1 MSEPNNDDSSPSLM
15 AQMLGGITEACVLR
29 PKFTLMLVALSAALC
44 LVYSGMFLKFKTDRS
59 DLIDPK
65 MAFHQRWLR
74 YTESFG
80 ESADMVVAV
89 EGSEPEAIKQTL
101 DSLGVKIA
109 KRPELFGSI
118 LYKVEPGTLR
128 EKGLQYLPPDSLAE
142 GLERLEVY
150 GPVLDGNWELV
161 RLEGMLTRLR
171 KQLEAAQPE
180 LAKRLWQH
188 TDRLTD
194 SLARFTADRND
205 FTNPWPDVLQVDR
218 KLSDQANQT
227 VYLLNEAGTMGFLMT
242 APTQKSDG
250 FEGSTQ
256 AIDALRKLIV
266 ETQSEQPQT
275 HILLTGIPVLEN
287 DEMRRSQIDSVQA
300 SLISFVG
307 VALIFFVGFRG
318 FLHPAL
324 GMAML
329 AVGMAWSF
337 GLTTLIVGHLNIL
350 SVSFASIVIGLG
362 NDFAIHILSR
372 YLDLRHH
379 GRSLRTALIETAQT
393 LGPGIVTGAVTTAL
407 AFFCASFTSFLGV
420 AELGLIAG
428 CGILLC
434 TLATFTCLPA
444 MIALAD
450 RNSREQ
456 ALPVPFQGKWLRH
469 ATSRYPG
476 FVLFLSISLLGTVA
490 WKSFDWKEPIAWGS
504 WPRPL
509 LQYDHNLLHLQAEG
523 LESVEAQKRIFESS
537 SNSLLYAISLADS
550 ADDAR
555 KRKAQLEALPSVH
568 HVEELATRL
577 PTVPPSE
584 TQLMVQ
590 GFHALL
596 ARLPEQ
602 PPAPSPV
609 MPAQAGRQLEEFY
622 KFARSRPEPEAQAIT
637 ARLDRFLDQLDTLD
651 VRTQMTILTEFEYRL
666 RYSLLAQFQALN
678 AASNPEPVTPDD
690 LPKELRSRYVS
701 PQGKWLLQVF
711 PKHSIWD
718 MEPLEKF
725 VTELRTVDPEVT
737 GTPLQNFEAALQIKQ
752 SYEVCAVYS
761 LVVILIVLLIDF
773 VRKQVLVQT
782 FLPPLVMV
790 GIAIAVCLAQK
801 QAIPVLPL
809 AVVAV
814 AMTFLIGLFSDRHGV
829 FDTISAII
837 PPTVGMLLMFGV
849 LTIFAIPLNPAN
861 LIILPLIIGIGVDNG
876 VHVLHDFHSKPHE
889 VYSASPSMVNAI
901 TLTQTTSMVGFGSM
915 MISAHR
921 GLHSLGIVLTIGV
934 ASCVLMSLVTLPAYL
949 AWISRH
955 RRAAAHFDVTS
966 WDEPHSGQPT
976 PTAAT
981 PTELPFE
988 EDEPQDI
995 LPMPG
1000 VGRVA

>member
-1 MSEPNNDDSSPSLM
+1 MSESKSDDSSLSLM
-15 AQMLGGITEACVLR
+15 AQSLGAITDACVLR
-29 PKFTLMLVALSAALC
+29 PKVTLLLVILSAVGC
-44 LVYSGMFLKFKTDRS
+44 FVYSSMYLRFKTDRS

-80 ESADMVVAV
+80 ESSDMVVAV
-89 EGSEPEAIKQTL
+89 EADEPEAIKQTL
-101 DSLGVKIA
+101 DSLGSKLA
-109 KRPELFGSI
+109 RHPELFGSI

-128 EKGLQYLPPDSLAE
+128 QKGLQYLPPASLVD
-142 GLERLEVY
+142 GLDRLEEY
-150 GPVLDGNWELV
+150 RPILDGRWDLV
-161 RLEGMLTRLR
+161 RLDGMATRLQ
-171 KQLEAAQPE
+171 KQLQAAGPS
-180 LAKRLWQH
+180 ASPRLWQH
-188 TDRLTD
+188 TDRLVE
-194 SLARFTADRND
+194 SLTRFAEDRDD
-205 FTNPWPDVLQVDR
+205 FINPWPDILSVDP

-242 APTQKSDG
+242 APAQKSDG
-250 FEGSTQ
+250 FEGSSQ
-256 AIDALRKLIV
+256 AIDKLRSLIT
-266 ETQSEQPQT
+266 ETAAEMPQAR
-275 HILLTGIPVLEN
+275 ILLTGIPVLEN
-287 DEMRRSQIDSVQA
+287 DEMRRSQTDSTQA
-300 SLISFVG
+300 SLIAFVG

-324 GMAML
+324 GMLML
-329 AVGMAWSF
+329 TVGMAWSF

-362 NDFAIHILSR
+362 NDFAIHILSS

-379 GRSLRTALIETAQT
+379 GRALRPALVETAQT
-393 LGPGIVTGAVTTAL
+393 LGPGIVTGSVTTAL

-428 CGILLC
+428 GGILLC

-469 ATSRYPG
+469 ATRNYPG
-476 FVLFLSISLLGTVA
+476 VVLTLSVLFLAGVGWQA
-490 WKSFDWKEPIAWGS
+490 CDWSKGIPQ
-504 WPRPL
+504 PL

-550 ADDAR
+550 AEDAR
-555 KRKAQLEALPSVH
+555 RMKAQFEALPSVH
-568 HVEELATRL
+568 HVEDLASRL
-577 PTVPPSE
+577 PTVQPSE
-584 TQLMVQ
+584 TKLFVQ

-596 ARLPEQ
+596 ARLPEE
-602 PPAPSPV
+602 PPAPAPT
-609 MPAQAGRQLEEFY
+609 MPAQVGRQLEELHRY
-622 KFARSRPEPEAQAIT
+622 LLTRTDPVAKRVDARI
-637 ARLDRFLDQLDTLD
+637 DRFLDIMDGMNLQA
-651 VRTQMTILTEFEYRL
+651 QMTMLGEFQYRL
-666 RYSLLAQFQALN
+666 SYSLLAQFQALA
-678 AASNPEPVTPDD
+678 AASNPEPVTQDD
-690 LPKELRSRYVS
+690 LPQELLSRYVS
-701 PQGKWLLQVF
+701 PQRKWLLQVF
-711 PKHSIWD
+711 PKDQIWD
-718 MEPLEKF
+718 MAPLERF
-725 VTELRTVDPEVT
+725 VTDLRTVDPEVT

-773 VRKQVLVQT
+773 LRKDMLFRT
-782 FLPPLVMV
+782 FLPPLLMV
-790 GIAIAVCLAQK
+790 AVSIVSCMARQ
-801 QAIPVLPL
+801 IEVPVLPL
-809 AVVAV
+809 LLVSL
-814 AMTFLIGLFSDRHGV
+814 AMTFVLALYWDRSGV
-829 FDTISAII
+829 WDTLLAII
-837 PPTVGMLLMFGV
+837 PPTVGMLLMFGL
-849 LTIFAIPLNPAN
+849 LTIFEIPLNPAN

-876 VHVLHDFHSKPHE
+876 VHVLHDYHSKPNE

-901 TLTQTTSMVGFGSM
+901 TLTQSTSMVGFGSM

-955 RRAAAHFDVTS
+955 RSASENPQQDDMPEES
-966 WDEPHSGQPT
+966 PQD
-976 PTAAT
+976 
-981 PTELPFE
+981 
-988 EDEPQDI
+988 EDEAHNI
-995 LPMPG
+995 LRMPG
-1000 VGRVA
+1000 IGQVA